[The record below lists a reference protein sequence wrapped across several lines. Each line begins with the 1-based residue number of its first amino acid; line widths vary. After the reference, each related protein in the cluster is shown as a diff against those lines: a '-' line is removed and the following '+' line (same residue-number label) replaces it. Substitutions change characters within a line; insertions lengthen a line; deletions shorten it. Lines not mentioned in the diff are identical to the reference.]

1 MPNYDAIRGNPQD
14 HSSTAQAPVES
25 TGEQV
30 PDDRLYTLPRRQFLA
45 TAAAVS
51 ATTLFEAKALAMQV
65 GSEATGSAQTDAP
78 ALPTAKS
85 IIGGYGSW
93 AAGLVEDPPQLS
105 LRREQTVEIDAWRTA
120 ARAKTSELL
129 SAPTKIE
136 AGDIQ
141 LVRQEQFEGLDIEHL
156 RWQLPYGRATEA
168 VLLKPQGASGSLP
181 AVLGLHDHGGNKY
194 FGHRKIACTADPQH
208 PLMVEHQQE
217 YYGGR
222 AWANEIA
229 RQGYVVLVHDA
240 FAFGS
245 RRAMIRDMADIP
257 WGQGSTKGLLDDDT
271 ESREGIEAYNAWASG
286 HEHIMSKSLFCAGT
300 TWPGVFLAEDQAAL
314 SVLCARP
321 EVDASR
327 IGCAGLS
334 GGGLRTVFLG
344 GMDERIRCAVCV
356 GFMSTWRDFLMNKA
370 YTHTWMTYAPL
381 LPKFLDFPEILGL
394 RAPLPTMNQSCTE
407 DGLYTLPE
415 MQRADAM
422 LQQVFAAANASENY
436 SGRFYPGGHKFD
448 EAMQAD
454 AFGWLDRWL
463 K

>member
-1 MPNYDAIRGNPQD
+1 MPNYDAVRFNPQD
-14 HSSTAQAPVES
+14 HSSTEQASVEATHEQAPD
-25 TGEQV
+25 GQ
-30 PDDRLYTLPRRQFLA
+30 PYTLPRRQFLA
-45 TAAAVS
+45 TTAAVS

-65 GSEATGSAQTDAP
+65 DPKPAGRAQADATT
-78 ALPTAKS
+78 LPTVKS
-85 IIGGYGSW
+85 IIGEYGSW
-93 AAGLVEDPPQLS
+93 AAVLSEDPPLLS
-105 LRREQTVEIDAWRTA
+105 LRREQSLGIDAWRTA

-129 SAPTKIE
+129 SAPATVE
-136 AGDIQ
+136 ASDIQ
-141 LVRQEQFEGLDIEHL
+141 LVRREQFEGLDIEHL
-156 RWQLPYGRATEA
+156 RWQLPFGRPTEA
-168 VLLKPQGASGSLP
+168 VLLMPQGASGPLP

-194 FGHRKIACTADPQH
+194 FGHRKIARTGDPQH

-222 AWANEIA
+222 AWANELA

-245 RRAMIRDMADIP
+245 RRVMIRDMAEIP
-257 WGQGSTKGLLDDDT
+257 WGPGTTKGLSDDDS
-271 ESREGIEAYNAWASG
+271 ESREGIEAYNAWAGG

-314 SVLCARP
+314 SVLSARP
-321 EVDASR
+321 EVDATR

-344 GMDERIRCAVCV
+344 GMDERIQCAVCV

-415 MQRADAM
+415 MKRADAM
-422 LQQVFAAANASENY
+422 LKQVFAEANAPQNY

>member
-1 MPNYDAIRGNPQD
+1 MPNVDASQFD
-14 HSSTAQAPVES
+14 SLEHSSTEQTSVEA
-25 TGEQV
+25 TAEQFQ
-30 PDDRLYTLPRRQFLA
+30 DDQLYVLPRRQFLA
-45 TAAAVS
+45 ATATVS
-51 ATTLFEAKALAMQV
+51 ATTLFETKALGMQV
-65 GSEATGSAQTDAP
+65 GSKTTGSAQAVAP
-78 ALPTAKS
+78 ASSIVKS
-85 IIGGYGSW
+85 IIGEYGSW

-105 LRREQTVEIDAWRTA
+105 LRREQMLGIDAWRTA

-129 SAPTKIE
+129 SAPAKIE

-141 LVRQEQFEGLDIEHL
+141 LVRQDQFEGLDIEHL

-168 VLLKPQGASGSLP
+168 VLLKPRGASGPLP

-194 FGHRKIACTADPQH
+194 FGHRKIARSADPQH
-208 PLMVEHQQE
+208 PLMIEHQQQ

-222 AWANEIA
+222 AWANELA
-229 RQGYVVLVHDA
+229 HQGYVVLVHDA

-245 RRAMIRDMADIP
+245 RRVLFRDMADIP
-257 WGQGSTKGLLDDDT
+257 WGGSKTEGLTDDDS
-271 ESREGIEAYNAWASG
+271 ESREGIEAYNAWAGG

-300 TWPGVFLAEDQAAL
+300 TWPSVFLTEDQAAL

-321 EVDASR
+321 EVDSSR

-344 GMDERIRCAVCV
+344 GMDERIQCAVCV

-370 YTHTWMTYAPL
+370 YTHTWMTFAPL

-422 LQQVFAAANASENY
+422 LQQVFVAANAPKNY

-448 EAMQAD
+448 VAMQAD
-454 AFGWLDRWL
+454 AFSWLDRWL